1 MVDFD
6 AFQLRH
12 PFTGLGKVTRELLAQ
27 WADDG
32 KGGEIRVFC
41 PASVDPREHGLDP
54 DGFAWVAVDLP
65 ECRPDYRQRFLWA
78 RRVSKLRGVPPQDSI
93 LFIPYLFNYGKLSAN
108 VVLIPDLL
116 YRLVPFAEFHQASW
130 WQFRKKFY
138 LRRMV
143 MRVEEH
149 LVKKARRWIVYSNF
163 VLQHVQ
169 QVLHLPRN
177 RVHLVPLGAPRSF
190 VAQRDRASDNM
201 IRERLKLPERFVL
214 YSGGFGNRK
223 NVPMLAEVCRRV
235 QSQVPDFACVA
246 VGAGPGHSPGLVNCP
261 NVSELELAALHR
273 MSRFSVY
280 PSRCEGFGLPP
291 VEAAACGRFCLVA
304 DNSSLPEVQPLE
316 ELRLPTEDPEEWV
329 RKISLLWSNQR
340 AYDDVLS
347 RSLAAGPAHPF
358 KVFSDGVWNV
368 VAGSGSNEP

>member
-12 PFTGLGKVTRELLAQ
+12 PFTGLGKVTRELLVQ

-32 KGGEIRVFC
+32 RGGEVRVFC
-41 PASVDPREHGLDP
+41 PASVDPRELGLDP
-54 DGFAWVAVDLP
+54 DAFNWVAVALSD
-65 ECRPDYRQRFLWA
+65 CRPDYRQRFHWA
-78 RRVSKLRGVPPQDSI
+78 QSVSRLRRVPARDSI
-93 LFIPYLFNYGKLSAN
+93 LFIPYLYNYGKLSDN
-108 VVLIPDLL
+108 VILIPDLL
-116 YRLVPFAEFHQASW
+116 YRIVPFAGYHQVPW
-130 WQFRKKFY
+130 WQLRRKFY

-143 MRVEEH
+143 MRVEEQ
-149 LVKKARRWIVYSNF
+149 LVKRARRWIVYSNF

-169 QVLHLPRN
+169 KVLRLPRA
-177 RVHLVPLGAPRSF
+177 RVHLVPLGTPRSF
-190 VAQRDRASDNM
+190 VAQGDPASDRR
-201 IRERLKLPERFVL
+201 IRERLNLPERFVL

-235 QSQVPDFACVA
+235 QSQLPDFACVT
-246 VGAGPGHSPGLVNCP
+246 VGGQCNSPGLVNCP
-261 NVSELELAALHR
+261 NVTEIELAALHR

-316 ELRLPTEDPEEWV
+316 ELRLPTDGLEDWV
-329 RKISLLWSNQR
+329 QKISLLWANQP

-347 RSLAAGPAHPF
+347 RSLAASQVHPW
-358 KVFSDGVWNV
+358 KVFSDGVWNLLTV
-368 VAGSGSNEP
+368 PGPNDC